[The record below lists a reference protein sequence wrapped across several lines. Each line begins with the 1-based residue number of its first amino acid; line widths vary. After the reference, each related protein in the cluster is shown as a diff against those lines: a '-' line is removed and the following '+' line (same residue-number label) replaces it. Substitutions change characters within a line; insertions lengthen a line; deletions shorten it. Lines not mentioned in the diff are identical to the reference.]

1 MNSFGERLLYYRKKI
16 KGISQ
21 GVFSEKCGKDS
32 DGKELVS
39 QANITQ
45 WERNEGKPSS
55 TKMKAIE
62 KAFPDLNFDWL
73 LSGKGEIQRSG
84 YPKPIATSTG
94 KELEEIKRL
103 LRENDE
109 LKVYKEK
116 YIELQERYV
125 KLLEKVHNLKK

>member
-32 DGKELVS
+32 EGKELVS

-73 LSGKGEIQRSG
+73 LSGKGEIQRDVKQK
-84 YPKPIATSTG
+84 YTG
-94 KELEEIKRL
+94 LQKAEKLLPEYEQLQKEIQELKKQ
-103 LRENDE
+103 LRDKDE
-109 LKVYKEK
+109 LLDFYRKEK
-116 YIELQERYV
+116 
-125 KLLEKVHNLKK
+125 K